1 MVLFYPVVTVIP
13 ATACAGF
20 ASLTEGVLRVKMSSC
35 SFIHAHPHPVFLLA
49 EDLDAVPSF
58 VEKCL
63 TS

>member
-1 MVLFYPVVTVIP
+1 MVLFFLVVNMFP
-13 ATACAGF
+13 ATACVGF
-20 ASLTEGVLRVKMSSC
+20 ASLLEGVLRVKMSSR

-49 EDLDAVPSF
+49 EDLVAVPSF